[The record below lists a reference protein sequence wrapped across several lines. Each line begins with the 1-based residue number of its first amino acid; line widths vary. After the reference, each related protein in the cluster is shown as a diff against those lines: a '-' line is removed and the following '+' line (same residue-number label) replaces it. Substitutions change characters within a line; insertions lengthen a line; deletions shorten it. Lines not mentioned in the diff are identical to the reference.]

1 MPASSF
7 DLSFIN
13 RVTIMPTI
21 IAVTAPPI
29 IGNLFPKNQ
38 EGTAMA
44 RHSKSPGTFFLI
56 QLIFYLS
63 FCPYGSNP
71 NRTCIS

>member
-21 IAVTAPPI
+21 IAVTAPPMM
-29 IGNLFPKNQ
+29 GNLFPKNQ
-38 EGTAMA
+38 EGTAMT
-44 RHSKSPGTFFLI
+44 RHSKSPGAFFLI
-56 QLIFYLS
+56 QFMLFHLS
-63 FCPYGSNP
+63 TCPYG
-71 NRTCIS
+71 